1 MRAACSEA
9 YRLREQYEAGI
20 KKNNGGAL
28 RDVCFTYALL
38 CMLTYAYA
46 CLRMLYYEAGG
57 ALRALALLER
67 VQEADVLP
75 HALRMLYLGVLY
87 LCFTYA
93 LLMLYYAAGG
103 ALRALALLERV
114 QEADVLPHVDMLRLV
129 VRSKV

>member
-46 CLRMLYYEAGG
+46 CLRMLYLYFTTKQA
-57 ALRALALLER
+57 ER
-67 VQEADVLP
+67 C
-75 HALRMLYLGVLY
+75 G
-87 LCFTYA
+87 C
-93 LLMLYYAAGG
+93 
-103 ALRALALLERV
+103 
-114 QEADVLPHVDMLRLV
+114 
-129 VRSKV
+129 